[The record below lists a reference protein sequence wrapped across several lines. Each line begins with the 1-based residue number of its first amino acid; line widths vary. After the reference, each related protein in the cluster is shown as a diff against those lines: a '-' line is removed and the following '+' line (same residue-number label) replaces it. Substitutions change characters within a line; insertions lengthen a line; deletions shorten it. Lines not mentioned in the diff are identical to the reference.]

1 MTAATS
7 DLTFSKEKERLE
19 DILITPVE
27 AIGRDLTAGGR
38 IDRWG
43 GRQTFSQ
50 FSLLRISFSS
60 SRERGLCVSFQLSFP
75 PLLPFARVTTNL
87 PPLPFPLP

>member
-43 GRQTFSQ
+43 DVKLFPNSLFSE
-50 FSLLRISFSS
+50 FHFRRRESEGCVSLFSSLSLLFSRS
-60 SRERGLCVSFQLSFP
+60 LE
-75 PLLPFARVTTNL
+75 
-87 PPLPFPLP
+87 